1 MAVSAVDMALWDL
14 KARLLGLPLADA
26 LPRFRDSVPIYGSG
40 GFTSYDADALR
51 EQARGWV
58 RAGMRSVKIK
68 VGRDPDADPERIKVV
83 REVIGPNVE
92 LMVDA
97 NGAYGSVAEALE
109 HAERFRELGVVW
121 LEEPLP
127 NDDLEGL
134 ARLRRER
141 PPGSRSPR
149 GEYNWSLFDAERLLS
164 AGAVD
169 VLQSDVTRCGGMTEL
184 LRIDGVC
191 RAHGV
196 PFSAPLRAGGLG
208 ARLLRDGVHQAP
220 RVLPRPRPGGV
231 PALRGDAGTPTAE
244 CSSRMAGAPGLG
256 LELRVRG
263 GALPSRV
270 SMGIATEGGRHQPGD
285 RRPRDQSQDRR
296 VARGPRRAGLGH
308 GQLGPEGVEKVDVK
322 SLERR
327 SAQGAARRGP
337 LRRGKPGDLLA
348 RQLQLPPAPARCRD
362 PGDDRRDRRRRSR
375 SAIGMRPRCSPAAAP
390 PASPAR
396 RPTRP
401 S

>member
-1 MAVSAVDMALWDL
+1 MENGGGIAGPALIDPRTEPVRSRTTRVNPRVEGLEVTAYEVPTDQPESDGTLEWDSTTAIVVEASNGREHGIGYTYGDRSVKTLVESKLRDVVRGADAMRPPTVWVEMRRALRNAGQPGAGAMAVSAVDMALWDL

-26 LPRFRDSVPIYGSG
+26 LPRFRDSVQVYGSG

-51 EQARGWV
+51 EQAGGWV

-68 VGRDPDADPERIKVV
+68 VGRDPHADPERIKVV
-83 REVIGPNVE
+83 RDVIGPNVE

-134 ARLRRER
+134 SRLRRER
-141 PPGSRSPR
+141 PAGIEIAG

-169 VLQSDVTRCGGMTEL
+169 VLQSDVTRCGGVTEL

-196 PFSAPLRAGGLG
+196 PFSAHCAPAASAHAGCAMESLKHLEYFHDHVRVESLLFEGTLEPQG
-208 ARLLRDGVHQAP
+208 GCLEPDARRL
-220 RVLPRPRPGGV
+220 
-231 PALRGDAGTPTAE
+231 
-244 CSSRMAGAPGLG
+244 GLG
-256 LELRVRG
+256 LELSSG
-263 GALPSRV
+263 S
-270 SMGIATEGGRHQPGD
+270 
-285 RRPRDQSQDRR
+285 
-296 VARGPRRAGLGH
+296 ARYRA
-308 GQLGPEGVEKVDVK
+308 E
-322 SLERR
+322 
-327 SAQGAARRGP
+327 
-337 LRRGKPGDLLA
+337 
-348 RQLQLPPAPARCRD
+348 
-362 PGDDRRDRRRRSR
+362 
-375 SAIGMRPRCSPAAAP
+375 
-390 PASPAR
+390 
-396 RPTRP
+396 
-401 S
+401 